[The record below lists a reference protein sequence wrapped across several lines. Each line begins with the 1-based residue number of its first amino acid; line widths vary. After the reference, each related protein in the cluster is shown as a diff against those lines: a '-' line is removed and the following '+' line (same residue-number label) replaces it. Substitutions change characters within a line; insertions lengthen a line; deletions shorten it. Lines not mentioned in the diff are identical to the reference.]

1 MNIQSIEQIAKEACI
16 EVDAEYK
23 HVPSDG
29 KFHTLDIA
37 NDPKGKNDAR
47 LKIFSDRQGGIVWNH
62 KTSERKF
69 FFLNAQTGVSL
80 SKEEKARIEAEKVR
94 RKAELI
100 TKQNKAALKA
110 QSLWV
115 SATPS
120 LSDHPYL
127 VKKCIKPYFIRQT
140 HWTKSLYIDDKWQK
154 ITIENC
160 LLVPLYN
167 EAGTIRNVQ
176 AIFPEKHPELAR
188 NKDFLAGAELAGL
201 FSWVGDKTETVCIAE
216 GVATAFTVHE
226 NTGFR
231 VYIAFT
237 ANNLLAVG
245 QTIRKHLPDASI
257 IFTADNDKSG
267 VGLEKATE
275 AAKEVNGLVCMPPI
289 VGMDFNDYAIYLQ
302 DGNHDK

>member
-1 MNIQSIEQIAKEACI
+1 MNQLSLEQAAMEACLSVGI
-16 EVDAEYK
+16 EFK
-23 HVPSDG
+23 HVPSDSE
-29 KFHTLDIA
+29 FYTTNIIDDH
-37 NDPKGKNDAR
+37 KGKGAGR
-47 LKIFSDRQGGIVWNH
+47 LKLFSDNLGGIAYNW
-62 KTSERKF
+62 KTGERQSF
-69 FFLNAQTGVSL
+69 FINTQTGVSL
-80 SKEEKARIEAEKVR
+80 SKEEKVRIEAEKVR
-94 RKAELI
+94 RKTELI
-100 TKQNKAALKA
+100 AKQNKAALKA
-110 QSLWV
+110 QSLWA

-120 LSDHPYL
+120 LSGHPYL
-127 VKKCIKPYFIRQT
+127 IKKRVKPHFTRQAN
-140 HWTKSLYIDDKWQK
+140 WTKSLYLEDKWQK
-154 ITIENC
+154 ITIANC

-201 FSWVGDKTETVCIAE
+201 FSWIGDKTETVCIAE

-226 NTGFR
+226 DTGFR

-245 QTIRKHLPDASI
+245 QTIRKHLPNATI

-275 AAKEVNGLVCMPPI
+275 AARAVNGLVCMPPI
-289 VGMDFNDYAIYLQ
+289 VGFDFNDYAIYLQ